1 MLQTLWYNHIQY
13 YTAYYMYKGKGQYY
27 NRYMYVRIMYTITC
41 IIMHLY
47 MYIVSTLVHSV
58 CDCIRTY
65 IRCKYV
71 CIKTTPLQ

>member
-47 MYIVSTLVHSV
+47 MLIAYYITQRKYIVCVIAYV
-58 CDCIRTY
+58 RTSDVNTY
-65 IRCKYV
+65 A
-71 CIKTTPLQ
+71 